1 MRYRVITLCLFSLLI
16 ASGIQAQVP
25 VRDDEK
31 KKQWQSMENGS
42 WDFAPDWYY
51 YFLHKGYSG
60 AEMYWKWAGFKSGF
74 RVRFKESKSNI
85 KRIMPTRV
93 ISEETQRQK
102 LEKVEEERRY
112 VEELYKEELVR
123 EADRA
128 VDLAYPAYKDE
139 FNRMQDCI
147 TDGLLYC
154 MTKSGGKLKPQV
166 DELGRQNEILC
177 AGIAY
182 IHKTGVGYGLESA
195 SKAMAQ
201 AKNKEVA
208 AFELKVAQKQS
219 EYLDRLRTVQDSIAT
234 AQQVAAIG
242 QDAAWWDKLIYN
254 VENLGNTI
262 NNYAQRAVVATE
274 TKVSEWINDVI
285 RFVGELIFQMSYYG
299 ILVAQRIF
307 MAIMVIFCPIMFALS
322 LAPPWNS
329 AWSQWMSKFL
339 SLSLWGFV
347 TYMCLYYVDFILL
360 YNLQQDLVAY
370 DHLLHGSVNSWS
382 QIGALGLQG
391 IGSNCMYA
399 MGMLVGAYIIRFV
412 PEVASWLIP
421 GGVSSG
427 AATAAG
433 STATGIASMAG
444 GAAGSVAGGA
454 VSMVKPKSGR

>member
-1 MRYRVITLCLFSLLI
+1 MLDDDART
-16 ASGIQAQVP
+16 AQ
-25 VRDDEK
+25 
-31 KKQWQSMENGS
+31 
-42 WDFAPDWYY
+42 
-51 YFLHKGYSG
+51 
-60 AEMYWKWAGFKSGF
+60 
-74 RVRFKESKSNI
+74 
-85 KRIMPTRV
+85 
-93 ISEETQRQK
+93 
-102 LEKVEEERRY
+102 
-112 VEELYKEELVR
+112 
-123 EADRA
+123 
-128 VDLAYPAYKDE
+128 
-139 FNRMQDCI
+139 
-147 TDGLLYC
+147 
-154 MTKSGGKLKPQV
+154 
-166 DELGRQNEILC
+166 
-177 AGIAY
+177 
-182 IHKTGVGYGLESA
+182 
-195 SKAMAQ
+195 
-201 AKNKEVA
+201 NKEVA

-234 AQQVAAIG
+234 AQQVASIG

-285 RFVGELIFQMSYYG
+285 RFVGELI
-299 ILVAQRIF
+299 
-307 MAIMVIFCPIMFALS
+307 CPIMFALS